1 MKNNLLTIGKMA
13 KMNHVTIAT
22 LRLYDQMG
30 LLRPKY
36 TDEQT
41 GFRYYDIQQ
50 NARLDMI
57 AYMKELGMSL
67 KEIHDVFESGD
78 TVLIETIL
86 AQKNE
91 QIHEQI
97 RKLHIRHNAID
108 RAIKSIE
115 RYRKSPKTG
124 MIALEYIERRYI
136 YGINCT
142 EDFYAS
148 DISSYEHV
156 LMALRKELMDK
167 GIPQVHSYNVG
178 TTISCEDFTQ
188 KRFMADKVFIFADRQ
203 LQEYG
208 VDIEVIDSGMY
219 ACMYLDN
226 YDDELE
232 YAQKLLDFCKENNYT
247 ISGDY
252 ICEELTEFN
261 IFDDKQ
267 RGMFLRLQIPVTFG

>member
-156 LMALRKELMDK
+156 LMALRKELIDNR
-167 GIPQVHSYNVG
+167 IPSVVY
-178 TTISCEDFTQ
+178 
-188 KRFMADKVFIFADRQ
+188 R
-203 LQEYG
+203 
-208 VDIEVIDSGMY
+208 
-219 ACMYLDN
+219 
-226 YDDELE
+226 
-232 YAQKLLDFCKENNYT
+232 
-247 ISGDY
+247 
-252 ICEELTEFN
+252 
-261 IFDDKQ
+261 
-267 RGMFLRLQIPVTFG
+267 